1 MKVQVGAPFDLAFK
15 GATGCA
21 NVERLMTHA
30 RLALWITALSTFVSS
45 AAHAQQVPEAVYL
58 NSGALQ
64 GSHKMVALGGAY
76 TGIAE
81 GIDGYPSNLTVLAH
95 RAPNNRLNIDFGVT
109 LGLLD
114 TPFWILTRQP
124 ETRDLDNDGVSDRA
138 NSLQFQAGAMFQYK
152 GAGVGGFFR
161 SRYVSH
167 CENAACVDRVSLLL
181 TTYSGGFA
189 FSLGHDNVLLGAGI
203 TGVSVGMFHR
213 GGTNAFGGLGV
224 QVDALLRPQFIPIR
238 IGGSIKSQLTAGFIG
253 DKANPPSVSE
263 GRGRVSRIIIPAIYS
278 IGASF
283 KLGEGAE
290 HYNRLSVNYLAD
302 LRRELGEEKAPKP
315 ISEETP
321 TGRVLVTLQLDIIG
335 ATQAAVPLAFYGD
348 QQYSAIPVVGTNTMY
363 QPRGGV
369 EIEPIRKRLRIR
381 GGTYLEPSPFP
392 DQGTRLHGTG
402 GFELLMFHL
411 VDDWSLTGSIDYAR
425 LYYNFGLSIGFWR

>member
-1 MKVQVGAPFDLAFK
+1 MRTAYW
-15 GATGCA
+15 
-21 NVERLMTHA
+21 MT
-30 RLALWITALSTFVSS
+30 LLSVLWSGFAS
-45 AAHAQQVPEAVYL
+45 AQEPTPEAIYV

-95 RAPNNRLNIDFGVT
+95 RAPNNKLNIDFGIT
-109 LGLLD
+109 FGLLD
-114 TPFWILTRQP
+114 TPLWIFTRQP
-124 ETRDLDNDGVSDRA
+124 EGRDLDNDEVSDRS

-167 CENAACVDRVSLLL
+167 CETSACVDRVSLLL

-189 FSLGHDNVLLGAGI
+189 FSIGQDNVLLGAGI
-203 TGVSVGMFHR
+203 TGVSVGLVHR
-213 GGTNAFGGLGV
+213 GGTNAYGGLGV

-238 IGGSIKSQLTAGFIG
+238 IGGSIKSQLTAGFVG
-253 DKANPPSVSE
+253 DENNPPSVAD
-263 GRGRVSRIIIPAIYS
+263 GRGRVRKVIVPATYS
-278 IGASF
+278 LGVSF

-302 LRRELGEEKAPKP
+302 LKRELGEEKAPKK
-315 ISEETP
+315 IADDAP
-321 TGRVLVTLQLDIIG
+321 TGRVLVTMQLDIIG
-335 ATQAAVPLAFYGD
+335 ATEAAVPIAYYGD
-348 QQYSAIPVVGTNTMY
+348 QLYPGVPIIGTNTMY
-363 QPRGGV
+363 QPRGGL
-369 EIEPIRKRLRIR
+369 EIEPVRKRLRLR

-392 DQGTRLHGTG
+392 DKTTRLHGTG

-411 VDDWSLTGSIDYAR
+411 IDDWSLTGSIDYAR